1 MSSVYAGITVLV
13 VIFELA
19 AFISLFW
26 SSVDREPHRRWPR
39 LQAPLRMLPRTR
51 GSTGSPGALGPV
63 NARNAGA
70 DDRGGKS
77 SLAGVPPGQPVLADA
92 AGGEGPA
99 GPTPLPA
106 A

>member
-1 MSSVYAGITVLV
+1 MGSVYADITVLV

-26 SSVDREPHRRWPR
+26 SSVDREPYRRWPR
-39 LQAPLRMLPRTR
+39 LQAPLRMLPRTL

-70 DDRGGKS
+70 DDRGGKTL
-77 SLAGVPPGQPVLADA
+77 LAGVPPGHPVLADA
-92 AGGEGPA
+92 IGD
-99 GPTPLPA
+99 
-106 A
+106 